1 MRSNRNGEVST
12 FQDASGLYYSDNSNT
27 SSDNICR
34 VIVNAI
40 NSEEPARFVSAENRV
55 TQSNQDCYRQAV
67 PFVEGDVIQFSVMI
81 HAQQDQHNLTGVPE
95 IVGRTYNVSL
105 NINTNP
111 YSLNQVPTE

>member
-1 MRSNRNGEVST
+1 MGKYQHSKTQVDYII
-12 FQDASGLYYSDNSNT
+12 QIIVIQVPI
-27 SSDNICR
+27 ICR

-40 NSEEPARFVSAENRV
+40 NSEEPARFVSAENGV